1 MLLAKV
7 YDHIKTTVTYQYT
20 VAKMSYVLGLLAGVR
35 PKDFILMTD
44 EDKIFY
50 VHKPLFDYTNQLLDE
65 ESKNTL
71 KPLSDSS
78 LPIEYT
84 VSDINLSKLNSFS
97 LLDVESKHATLF
109 IIEDGDGNY
118 VVKGYVNP
126 WYVTPLTAEDFLSLH
141 FIKPFSDQII
151 SSDVPYKNNQKP
163 LSDYLTFTDY
173 SILNY
178 TINYNDY
185 VNVSEYEIKHFNK
198 VNLDDVQLLDTNPIF
213 VNSKILSD
221 EQILSETVYKNT
233 NLIYSDSII
242 SSEIPYKHI
251 SLAIFEDGD
260 GNYVVKGYVDPWYVT
275 PLTVEDQLN
284 INFKKYN
291 VDFYTSTDNQT
302 KNFIK
307 FLIETSIST
316 DQENKVITKSVE
328 EENKIYVLDNDQ
340 IHFIGN
346 KTDSI
351 PSIDY
356 LNPFI
361 INKTIVEPVLIN
373 ESIRILLIK
382 SPIYDTQ
389 SITDTPYKN
398 PLLKIIETGDG
409 TYVEIGYFE
418 TGYISPLTAYDSTP
432 QLSIT

>member
-50 VHKPLFDYTNQLLDE
+50 VHKPLFDYSNQLLDQESKNTLKPLSDYTNQLLDE

-71 KPLSDSS
+71 KPLSDYTNQLLDEESKNTLKPLFDSS
-78 LPIEYT
+78 LP
-84 VSDINLSKLNSFS
+84 
-97 LLDVESKHATLF
+97 
-109 IIEDGDGNY
+109 
-118 VVKGYVNP
+118 
-126 WYVTPLTAEDFLSLH
+126 
-141 FIKPFSDQII
+141 
-151 SSDVPYKNNQKP
+151 SDVPYKNNQKP

-221 EQILSETVYKNT
+221 EEILSETVYKNT
-233 NLIYSDSII
+233 NLIYSDSI
-242 SSEIPYKHI
+242 S
-251 SLAIFEDGD
+251 
-260 GNYVVKGYVDPWYVT
+260 
-275 PLTVEDQLN
+275 
-284 INFKKYN
+284 
-291 VDFYTSTDNQT
+291 
-302 KNFIK
+302 
-307 FLIETSIST
+307 
-316 DQENKVITKSVE
+316 
-328 EENKIYVLDNDQ
+328 
-340 IHFIGN
+340 
-346 KTDSI
+346 
-351 PSIDY
+351 SIDY

-373 ESIRILLIK
+373 ESIRISLIK

>member
-50 VHKPLFDYTNQLLDE
+50 VHKPLFDSSLPSDVPYKNNQ
-65 ESKNTL
+65 
-71 KPLSDSS
+71 KPLFDSS
-78 LPIEYT
+78 LP
-84 VSDINLSKLNSFS
+84 
-97 LLDVESKHATLF
+97 
-109 IIEDGDGNY
+109 
-118 VVKGYVNP
+118 
-126 WYVTPLTAEDFLSLH
+126 
-141 FIKPFSDQII
+141 
-151 SSDVPYKNNQKP
+151 SDVPYKNNQKP

-233 NLIYSDSII
+233 NLIYSDSI
-242 SSEIPYKHI
+242 S
-251 SLAIFEDGD
+251 
-260 GNYVVKGYVDPWYVT
+260 
-275 PLTVEDQLN
+275 
-284 INFKKYN
+284 
-291 VDFYTSTDNQT
+291 
-302 KNFIK
+302 
-307 FLIETSIST
+307 
-316 DQENKVITKSVE
+316 
-328 EENKIYVLDNDQ
+328 
-340 IHFIGN
+340 
-346 KTDSI
+346 
-351 PSIDY
+351 SIDY

-373 ESIRILLIK
+373 ESIRISLIK

>member
-50 VHKPLFDYTNQLLDE
+50 VHKPLFDYSNQLLDQ

-71 KPLSDSS
+71 KPLFDYSNQLLDQESKNTLKPLFDSS

-84 VSDINLSKLNSFS
+84 VLDINLPKLDSFS

-118 VVKGYVNP
+118 VVKGYVDP

-185 VNVSEYEIKHFNK
+185 VNVSEYEIKNFNK

-213 VNSKILSD
+213 
-221 EQILSETVYKNT
+221 
-233 NLIYSDSII
+233 
-242 SSEIPYKHI
+242 
-251 SLAIFEDGD
+251 
-260 GNYVVKGYVDPWYVT
+260 
-275 PLTVEDQLN
+275 
-284 INFKKYN
+284 
-291 VDFYTSTDNQT
+291 
-302 KNFIK
+302 
-307 FLIETSIST
+307 
-316 DQENKVITKSVE
+316 
-328 EENKIYVLDNDQ
+328 
-340 IHFIGN
+340 
-346 KTDSI
+346 
-351 PSIDY
+351 
-356 LNPFI
+356 

-373 ESIRILLIK
+373 ESIRISLIK